1 MNLCYITDKVIC
13 RESEKYM
20 TCDTF
25 LLTEVIP
32 AYDDVSRH
40 QLVFLLS
47 DPSRHPSAGRG
58 LHFAPN
64 FVLY

>member
-1 MNLCYITDKVIC
+1 MNSYYITDKVIC
-13 RESEKYM
+13 RENEKYV

-25 LLTEVIP
+25 LLPEVLLV
-32 AYDDVSRH
+32 YDDVFQHR
-40 QLVFLLS
+40 LVFLLN
-47 DPSRHPSAGRG
+47 DPSRHPSSDRG